1 MINSKKGLSTVVTTL
16 IIILLVLVAI
26 GIIWVVISNVISEG
40 TQSADWAVKCLEVSV
55 KATSVTNC
63 ISTSC
68 DVTLSRTGSGDA
80 INGVKLVFRNETSGS
95 SDVLDYPNNI
105 GPLETVTASIAIT
118 GLSSDPDLVE
128 VTPYFLDE
136 SRNVRACQ
144 TNSLSF

>member
-26 GIIWVVISNVISEG
+26 GTIWVVISNVISEG

-80 INGVKLVFRNETSGS
+80 INGVKLVFRNETLVS
-95 SDVLDYPNNI
+95 SQERVWL
-105 GPLETVTASIAIT
+105 T
-118 GLSSDPDLVE
+118 GE
-128 VTPYFLDE
+128 
-136 SRNVRACQ
+136 
-144 TNSLSF
+144 